1 MAAASHT
8 SALVAQMRR
17 AAAPLSAPRRAAPES
32 FEDDAA
38 AYQRDAETYALAAL
52 LPGAPVARQARVLL
66 TLLASSRVGFTDGT
80 RATLTR
86 VTAFLCA
93 ALPADVVLTA
103 LLAARRARTNH
114 KHLTRVALRFLL
126 DHPHAEDM
134 VLARTAAV
142 RDVFEHALGREV
154 ARGCAKRIAAGAT
167 RDAYVSRNL
176 YRWTQSPP
184 RARALVREMYRQM
197 LPPPSSGPCATLA
210 PARVPGAYATF
221 HAGYA
226 ESLAAERAF
235 PKTVTADN
243 RGDISATLVRMYR
256 GADRAELG
264 AALSAYVARAAASL
278 PRLHAVVGLVL
289 DASLSTKGHG
299 DRAFACISQSVALRM
314 VLERCTDE
322 LRVAQVGGSGDPPL
336 PGGASDLAMAL
347 LELLEPTTDVAGY
360 RTAPRRKPDVILV
373 VTDGYENRD
382 RGDLCRVVAALGDD
396 APPVVVCTAT
406 FTAKDDLAMRRV
418 LDEGTAVD
426 EVRFWH
432 EDDFGEVLLAA
443 GARMRPEI
451 AVPWLRAWLAARL
464 VTLETETMP
473 WTLPR

>member
-1 MAAASHT
+1 MAASFPT

-17 AAAPLSAPRRAAPES
+17 AAAPLAAPRRAAPARL
-32 FEDDAA
+32 EDDEL
-38 AYQRDAETYALAAL
+38 AYARDAETYALTAL
-52 LPGAPVARQARVLL
+52 LPGATVARQARALL
-66 TLLASSRVGFTDGT
+66 TLLTSSRHGLTDAA
-80 RATLTR
+80 RSTLSR

-103 LLAARRARTNH
+103 LLAARRARANH
-114 KHLTRVALRFLL
+114 KHLTRVALRFVL

-142 RDVFEHALGREV
+142 RDVFEHVLGREV
-154 ARGCAKRIAAGAT
+154 ARGCARRIAAGAT
-167 RDAYVSRNL
+167 RDAYLARNL

-184 RARALVREMYRQM
+184 RARALVREMYREL
-197 LPPPSSGPCATLA
+197 LPPPASGARPT
-210 PARVPGAYATF
+210 PARALVPGAYATF
-221 HAGYA
+221 HAGCA
-226 ESLAAERAF
+226 EALAAEREY
-235 PKTVTADN
+235 PKTITADN
-243 RGDISATLVRMYR
+243 RGDIAATLVRLYR

-278 PRLHAVVGLVL
+278 PQLHAVVGLVL
-289 DASLSTKGHG
+289 DASLSTRGHG

-322 LRVAQVGGSGDPPL
+322 LRVAQVGGAGDPPV
-336 PGGASDLAMAL
+336 PGGASDLAMAVL
-347 LELLEPTTDVAGY
+347 DLLEPAPDAGGY
-360 RTAPRRKPDVILV
+360 RTPPARKPDVILV

-382 RGDLCRVVAALGDD
+382 GGDLARVLAALGDE
-396 APPVVVCTAT
+396 APPVVICTAT
-406 FTAKDDLAMRRV
+406 FTAKDDLALRRV
-418 LDEGTAVD
+418 LDEGTAND
-426 EVRFWH
+426 QVRFWH

-443 GARMRPEI
+443 GARVRPEI

-473 WTLPR
+473 WMLPR